1 MNPPHN
7 FTRRYTWV
15 ADPDD
20 ARDMAYE
27 DYQDYLAGDLDDDPY
42 EDES

>member
-1 MNPPHN
+1 MTTNPPY
-7 FTRRYTWV
+7 FFRQRYSWV

-27 DYQDYLAGDLDDDPY
+27 DYQDYLAGGYDPDDD
-42 EDES
+42 D